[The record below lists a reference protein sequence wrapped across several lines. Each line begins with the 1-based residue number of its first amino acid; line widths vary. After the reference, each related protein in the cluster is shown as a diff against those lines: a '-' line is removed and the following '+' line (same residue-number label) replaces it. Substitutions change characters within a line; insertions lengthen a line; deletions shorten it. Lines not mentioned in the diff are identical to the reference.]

1 MSLKIFFIGFLI
13 WEKKI
18 IGNWKLKKGDLCVR
32 IKTIKMKKKLPQ
44 RIESLLLKLLTL
56 SKKFYGRRLVTLAVF
71 GSWAA
76 GTNSAESDIDILV
89 IAEDLSKKRLAR
101 VREFEEI
108 EDALEEDF
116 RKLARERIRS
126 YFSPIFKTPEE
137 VDHGS
142 LLFLDMLCDLSILY
156 DKDYFFTNYLKGFKK
171 RLDKLGA
178 KRIVRGDRWYWIL
191 KPDYRRGETFEI

>member
-1 MSLKIFFIGFLI
+1 
-13 WEKKI
+13 
-18 IGNWKLKKGDLCVR
+18 
-32 IKTIKMKKKLPQ
+32 MKKKLPQ
-44 RIESLLLKLLTL
+44 RIESLLQKLMTL

-76 GTNSAESDIDILV
+76 GTNSPDSDIDV
-89 IAEDLSKKRLAR
+89 FVVAKDLSKKRLAR
-101 VREFEEI
+101 VREFEKI
-108 EDALEEDF
+108 EEALEEDF
-116 RKLARERIRS
+116 RALAGKGVHS

-142 LLFLDMLCDLSILY
+142 LLFLDMLWDLNILY
-156 DKDYFFTNYLKGFKK
+156 DKDSFFTNYLKGFKK